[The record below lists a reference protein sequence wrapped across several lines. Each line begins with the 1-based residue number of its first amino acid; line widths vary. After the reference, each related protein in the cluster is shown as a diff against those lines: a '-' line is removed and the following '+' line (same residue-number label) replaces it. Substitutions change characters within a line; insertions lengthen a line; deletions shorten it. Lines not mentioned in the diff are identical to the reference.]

1 MTCSLPYLEGFM
13 TASTKLFCTT
23 ARCLLVSVAMA
34 VLGFTSG
41 CGGGVAPQAT
51 LDDAAKARV
60 QEAREVQH
68 KLIEKRA
75 AKAPR
80 GKSGRLSKGDLEN

>member
-1 MTCSLPYLEGFM
+1 MTSHTKFF
-13 TASTKLFCTT
+13 STIARRLLF
-23 ARCLLVSVAMA
+23 SVAMA
-34 VLGFTSG
+34 VLGLIWG
-41 CGGGVAPQAT
+41 CGGGVPPQAT
-51 LDDAAKARV
+51 LDDAAKAQV

-80 GKSGRLSKGDLEN
+80 GKTGMLSKGDLEN